1 MVLLQTAQPITVG
14 QFRRQWMH
22 CTEAGGGRVIVPT
35 GRFLSGTIVLKSN
48 VTLYLEK
55 GAELISSLR
64 KEDIL
69 DFFGNSE
76 FEDPSEATGWEGGCF
91 LCALHEHDISILGEG
106 TIYGQGD
113 QVFYDDGADG
123 GIGECPKNVRIE
135 DRPRTTYFEDVENLT
150 VRGITFRDAAFWT
163 LHMAG
168 CRHVLVDGIR
178 ILNDQR
184 GANNDGID
192 PDTCQDVVIS
202 NCIIKS
208 GDDAIVVKNSVPMA
222 KKYGCCENIVIKG
235 CVLYSH
241 DSALK
246 VGTETGCGIRH
257 VMLSD
262 CVFRECSRG
271 VGIWVRDGAVIED
284 IHVHHV
290 SGNTK
295 RYADCPQREFAPRW
309 WGKGEPIFINATPR
323 KNGGHPGIIR
333 NITFDHISMT
343 AESSLFIAG
352 EEDAVIEDV
361 IVENLNLTLKQQGTQ
376 KPGVFDE
383 QPSQRDVYP
392 HEIPAIYIRS
402 AKGVEIQGNI
412 RRDGIYKEYPL
423 SQTEKTEDIKISV
436 REK

>member
-1 MVLLQTAQPITVG
+1 MCI
-14 QFRRQWMH
+14 R
-22 CTEAGGGRVIVPT
+22 
-35 GRFLSGTIVLKSN
+35 
-48 VTLYLEK
+48 
-55 GAELISSLR
+55 
-64 KEDIL
+64 
-69 DFFGNSE
+69 
-76 FEDPSEATGWEGGCF
+76 
-91 LCALHEHDISILGEG
+91 
-106 TIYGQGD
+106 
-113 QVFYDDGADG
+113 
-123 GIGECPKNVRIE
+123 
-135 DRPRTTYFEDVENLT
+135 DRYFEDVENLT
-150 VRGITFRDAAFWT
+150 VQGITFRDAAFWT

-222 KKYGCCENIVIKG
+222 KKYGSCENIVIRG

-246 VGTETGCGIRH
+246 IGTETGCAIRH
-257 VMLSD
+257 VILSD

-284 IHVHHV
+284 IHIHHV
-290 SGNTK
+290 TGNTR

-309 WGKGEPIFINATPR
+309 WGKGEPIFLSATPR
-323 KNGGHPGIIR
+323 KQGGHPGVIR

-352 EEDAVIEDV
+352 EKDSVIEDV
-361 IVENLNLTLKQQGTQ
+361 TVEHLDLTLRQQGSH
-376 KPGVFDE
+376 KPGLFDE
-383 QPSQRDVYP
+383 QPSSRDVYP
-392 HEIPAIYIRS
+392 HDIPAIYVRS
-402 AKGVEIQGNI
+402 AKGVAIQGKI
-412 RRDGIYKEYPL
+412 RREGIYKDYPL
-423 SQTEKTEDIKISV
+423 CQMEQAEDVELAVKE
-436 REK
+436 R